1 MKIFHPNISFTSL
14 SVWKHKI
21 SAPHVKF
28 SGNFKGMLICATN
41 QDFSGAIFFLAHALV
56 SKEEEVNW
64 LYFVRLFRNTEVA
77 NSIVFFMSDR
87 DKGLIDAARKV
98 FLTYIIPNAC
108 ITCQT
113 TLKRSLTNKIL
124 IVEKTWQDTT
134 TLYNTKCSLTS

>member
-28 SGNFKGMLICATN
+28 SGNFKGMLIYATN
-41 QDFSGAIFFLAHALV
+41 QDSNGAIFFLAHALV

-64 LYFVRLFRNTEVA
+64 LYFVRHFRNTEAA

-98 FLTYIIPNAC
+98 FPDIHHS
-108 ITCQT
+108 
-113 TLKRSLTNKIL
+113 KF
-124 IVEKTWQDTT
+124 
-134 TLYNTKCSLTS
+134 LYHMSDNFKKKFDQQNTDS